1 MLLYGYYNIKIKGA
15 VMSEKKILIIDDHG
29 ALRYILSFDLQK
41 KGFKTL
47 TAGTG
52 EKGIEIAKEE
62 LPALILLD
70 AMMPGIDGFETC
82 RRLKAMDETKDIPVL
97 MVTAKSQR
105 KDVLEGLQCGALSY
119 LVKPFKFE
127 ELYEKIVEVI
137 GEADTPSI

>member
-1 MLLYGYYNIKIKGA
+1 MG
-15 VMSEKKILIIDDHG
+15 EKKILIVDDHG

-52 EKGIEIAKEE
+52 EKGIEIAREE
-62 LPALILLD
+62 NPDLILLD

-82 RRLKAMDETKDIPVL
+82 RRLKAISEVKDIPVV

-105 KDVLEGLQCGALSY
+105 KDVLEGLQSGAVSY
-119 LVKPFKFE
+119 MVKPFKFE
-127 ELYEKIVEVI
+127 ELYEKIVEII
-137 GEADTPSI
+137 GAPDSLST

>member
-1 MLLYGYYNIKIKGA
+1 
-15 VMSEKKILIIDDHG
+15 MSEKKILIIDDHG

-62 LPALILLD
+62 RPALILLD

-82 RRLKAMDETKDIPVL
+82 RRLKAMNETKDIPVL

-137 GEADTPSI
+137 GEADAPLA

>member
-1 MLLYGYYNIKIKGA
+1 
-15 VMSEKKILIIDDHG
+15 MSEKKILIVDDHG

-62 LPALILLD
+62 KPDLILLD

-82 RRLKAMDETKDIPVL
+82 RRLKAQEETAQIPIV

-105 KDVLEGLQCGALSY
+105 KDVLEGLQSGAVSY
-119 LVKPFKFE
+119 MVKPFKFE
-127 ELYEKIVEVI
+127 ELYNKIVEVI
-137 GEADTPSI
+137 GAPDSPTT